1 MSYLLCNKVL
11 LSCSIGLC
19 KSKIIERL
27 EKTNLSHVHVKRVC
41 GKRHQFLLKFY
52 KFKFLSTGF
61 TINASV
67 TFDYDEYTMPLRFPN
82 HRFRTASAGRPC
94 NHCTDLRASWHLRFW
109 LTPHNDKS
117 ENIVNP

>member
-67 TFDYDEYTMPLRFPN
+67 TFALRQVYDAPTMSKSPFPYGLRRKTLQSSYGF
-82 HRFRTASAGRPC
+82 TGIVAS
-94 NHCTDLRASWHLRFW
+94 TIL
-109 LTPHNDKS
+109 
-117 ENIVNP
+117 VNSAQ